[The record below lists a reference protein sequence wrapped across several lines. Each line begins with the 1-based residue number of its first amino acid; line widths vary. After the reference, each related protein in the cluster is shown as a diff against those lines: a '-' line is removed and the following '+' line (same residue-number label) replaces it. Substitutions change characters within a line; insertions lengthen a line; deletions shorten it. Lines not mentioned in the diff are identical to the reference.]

1 MPFGQQGGAF
11 LPGATTYTAV
21 PLASPVLTGDASA
34 TGATSAPV
42 SLTYTNTLNGSA
54 YGASTHYDL
63 VYSKV
68 TLNPATTVTAANG
81 LNAFR
86 GEVNLAAGKTLG
98 SGSSSFVTGVYG
110 RVNFNTA
117 TVDIG
122 SGDLAAVY
130 GKFDMGSTST
140 LTSGHIAPV
149 QSNIVNPPATAND
162 VGVALFYG
170 ESASGTPIG
179 CGIELYMAAD
189 YFMKVTQVS
198 GGSFFGTVAPS
209 SLAKS
214 LKVNVG
220 GTDYYIGLYSAAS

>member
-1 MPFGQQGGAF
+1 MANYQAGGSF
-11 LPGATTYTAV
+11 LPTQDAQFTGQLSSADRNW
-21 PLASPVLTGDASA
+21 PLTDQASFLSDVTLTNA
-34 TGATSAPV
+34 
-42 SLTYTNTLNGSA
+42 A
-54 YGASTHYDL
+54 YAGSTHVDQW
-63 VYSKV
+63 YSKL
-68 TLNPATTVTAANG
+68 TLTPTTTVTAANG
-81 LNAFR
+81 LNAIR
-86 GEVNLAAGKTLG
+86 GEINVSSGKTLG
-98 SGSSSFVTGVYG
+98 SGSASYVTGVYG
-110 RVNFNTA
+110 RANIFG

-130 GKFDMGSTST
+130 GKFDLNGST

-149 QSNIVNPPATAND
+149 QANIVNPPATAND

-198 GGSFFGTVAPS
+198 GGSFFGASAPT

-220 GTDYYIGLYSAAS
+220 GTDYYIGLYTSAS